1 MGLLIDSTA
10 CIHAERS
17 RHTPEQFV
25 SEIMERWGDSELW
38 VSVMSA
44 AELFYGYWRADHPS
58 RRARREEFVEALLAA
73 IPVLPVTLATA
84 RVVGQID
91 AQLAAEGQRIPTS
104 DLLIAATA
112 LSRGDAIVTGDARHF
127 GRVTGLTVHRF
138 TQ

>member
-10 CIHAERS
+10 CIHAERNRS
-17 RHTPEQFV
+17 TPEELV
-25 SEIMERWGDSELW
+25 SEIMARWGDAELW

-44 AELFYGYWRADHPS
+44 AELFHGYWRADHPS
-58 RRARREEFVEALLAA
+58 RRARREEFVEVLLAA

-91 AQLAAEGQRIPTS
+91 AQLTAEGQRIPTS

-127 GRVTGLTVHRF
+127 DRVTGLTVHHF
-138 TQ
+138 N

>member
-10 CIHAERS
+10 CIHAERNRS
-17 RHTPEQFV
+17 TPEELV
-25 SEIMERWGDSELW
+25 SEIMERWGDAELW
-38 VSVMSA
+38 FSVMSA
-44 AELFYGYWRADHPS
+44 AELFHGYWRADHPS

-73 IPVLPVTLATA
+73 IPVLPVSLATA

-91 AQLAAEGQRIPTS
+91 AQLTAEGQRIPTS

-127 GRVTGLTVHRF
+127 DRVTGLTVHHF
-138 TQ
+138 N